1 MSVRT
6 AILASTFVAAG
17 LALAGCG
24 GSGNSAGTTGSGD
37 SGQGTAVGRD
47 VAVKLVD
54 AGCDPAE
61 LRLAAGPVTFQVSN
75 DGADAISEFE
85 ILKGDR
91 ILGEVENLPPGLS
104 GHFSLTL
111 EPGRFTMYC
120 PGGTSA
126 ERGPLVV
133 SGKASETSATAAAAV
148 AKYRRYIESQ
158 TVLLTAKTRRFVQK
172 LHIGDLE
179 GAKAAYAEARVP
191 YERIEPVAE
200 SFGDLDPAIDARAGD
215 VPKAKWTGFHPIE
228 QFLWVRGATGPAK
241 LRTKLLADVVDL
253 QRRVQTIELEP
264 AQVANGSVELLGE
277 VSKSKITGEEE
288 RYSHIDL
295 VDFEA
300 NVQGAKAAF
309 DSVRDLVA
317 ARRPALVKEIDDR
330 FADVEAALQPYRS
343 GNGFV
348 SYTALSKA
356 DTRAL
361 SRSID
366 ALAEPLSEVGASVA
380 GQ

>member
-1 MSVRT
+1 VSVRI
-6 AILASTFVAAG
+6 AILASTIVAAG
-17 LALAGCG
+17 LLLAGCG
-24 GSGNSAGTTGSGD
+24 GGGDSAGTTDG
-37 SGQGTAVGRD
+37 SGQGKAAARRVE
-47 VAVKLVD
+47 VKLVD
-54 AGCDPAE
+54 AGCHPAE

-75 DGADAISEFE
+75 GGAEAISEFE
-85 ILKGDR
+85 ILDGDH

-111 EPGRFTMYC
+111 KPGRFTMYC
-120 PGGTSA
+120 PGGET

-133 SGKASETSATAAAAV
+133 TGTAAGTSAAAGAAV
-148 AKYRRYIESQ
+148 ARYRRYIEAQ
-158 TVLLTAKTRRFVQK
+158 TTLLTARTRRFVQR
-172 LHIGDLE
+172 LQVGDLE
-179 GAKAAYAEARVP
+179 GAKTAYADARVP

-215 VPKAKWTGFHPIE
+215 VPKAEWTGFHPLE
-228 QFLWVRGATGPAK
+228 QFIWVRGATGPEK
-241 LRTKLLADVVDL
+241 LRKQLLADVLDL
-253 QRRVQTIELEP
+253 QRRVRTIELQP
-264 AQVANGSVELLGE
+264 AQVANGAVELLGE

-288 RYSHIDL
+288 HYSHIDL

-309 DSVRDLVA
+309 DSVRDLA
-317 ARRPALVKEIDDR
+317 AVRRPALVKQIDKR
-330 FADVEAALQPYRS
+330 FADVETALAPYRTAT
-343 GNGFV
+343 GFAP
-348 SYTALSKA
+348 YTALSRA

-366 ALAEPLSEVGASVA
+366 ALAEPLSQVGATVA

>member
-1 MSVRT
+1 MSVR
-6 AILASTFVAAG
+6 IPFLAATFVAAG
-17 LALAGCG
+17 VALAGCG
-24 GSGNSAGTTGSGD
+24 GGSSSSSNGGDDSNQGSG
-37 SGQGTAVGRD
+37 AGRT
-47 VAVKLVD
+47 VEVKLVD

-85 ILKGDR
+85 ILDGDH
-91 ILGEVENLPPGLS
+91 ILGEVENVAPGLS
-104 GHFSLTL
+104 RHFSLTL
-111 EPGRFTMYC
+111 KPGRFTMYC
-120 PGGTSA
+120 PGGSSA

-133 SGKASETSATAAAAV
+133 SGKASGTSTAATAAV
-148 AKYRRYIESQ
+148 AKYRRYIQAQ

-172 LHIGDLE
+172 LQVGDLE
-179 GAKAAYAEARVP
+179 GAKAAYAEARIP

-215 VPKAKWTGFHPIE
+215 VPKAEWTGFHPIE
-228 QFLWVRGATGPAK
+228 QFLWVRGATGPEK
-241 LRTKLLADVVDL
+241 LRTKLLDDVLDL
-253 QRRVQTIELEP
+253 QQRARTIELEP

-309 DSVRDLVA
+309 DSIRDLVV
-317 ARRPALVKEIDDR
+317 ARRPALAKEIDDR
-330 FADVEAALQPYRS
+330 FADVESALEPYRQ
-343 GNGFV
+343 GTGFV
-348 SYTALSKA
+348 AYTALSKA
-356 DTRAL
+356 DTRGL

-366 ALAEPLSEVGASVA
+366 ALAEPLSEVGATVA

>member
-1 MSVRT
+1 MTVRT
-6 AILASTFVAAG
+6 GLLAATCVAAA

-24 GSGNSAGTTGSGD
+24 GGSGQK
-37 SGQGTAVGRD
+37 SAKGRSVD
-47 VAVKLVD
+47 VKLTD
-54 AGCDPAE
+54 AGCEPAE
-61 LRLAAGPVTFQVSN
+61 LRLAAGPTTFEVAN
-75 DGADAISEFE
+75 DGADAVTEFE
-85 ILKGDR
+85 ILDGDH
-91 ILGEVENLPPGLS
+91 IVGEVENVAPGLS

-111 EPGRFTMYC
+111 KPGRFTMYC
-120 PGGTSA
+120 PGGKT

-133 SGKASETSATAAAAV
+133 TGAAAGTSAAAAAAV
-148 AKYRRYIESQ
+148 ARYRRYIETQ
-158 TVLLTAKTRRFVQK
+158 TTLLTAKTRRFVQR
-172 LHIGDLE
+172 LQVGDVE
-179 GAKAAYAEARVP
+179 GAKAAYAAARIP

-215 VPKAKWTGFHPIE
+215 VPKAKWTGFHPLE
-228 QFLWVRGATGPAK
+228 QFLWVHGATGPEK
-241 LRTKLLADVVDL
+241 LRKKLLDDVLDL
-253 QRRVQTIELEP
+253 QRRVKTIELEP
-264 AQVANGSVELLGE
+264 AQVANGAVELLGE

-300 NVQGAKAAF
+300 NVQGANAAF

-317 ARRPALVKEIDDR
+317 ARRPALAKEIDGR
-330 FADVEAALQPYRS
+330 FADVEAALEPYRTAT
-343 GNGFV
+343 GFV
-348 SYTALSKA
+348 AYTALSKA

-366 ALAEPLSEVGASVA
+366 ALAEPLSEVGATVA

>member
-1 MSVRT
+1 MTVRT
-6 AILASTFVAAG
+6 GLLAATCVAVA

-24 GSGNSAGTTGSGD
+24 DGDGEKSAK
-37 SGQGTAVGRD
+37 GRSVD
-47 VAVKLVD
+47 VKLTD
-54 AGCDPAE
+54 AGCEPAD
-61 LRLAAGPVTFQVSN
+61 LRLAAGPTTFEVAN
-75 DGADAISEFE
+75 DGADAVTEFE
-85 ILKGDR
+85 ILDGDR
-91 ILGEVENLPPGLS
+91 ILGEVENVAPGLS

-111 EPGRFTMYC
+111 KPGRFTMYC
-120 PGGTSA
+120 PGGKT

-133 SGKASETSATAAAAV
+133 TGTATGTSTAAV
-148 AKYRRYIESQ
+148 AAVGRYRRYIEAQ
-158 TVLLTAKTRRFVQK
+158 TAQLTTKTRAFVQR
-172 LHIGDLE
+172 LQVGDVT
-179 GAKAAYAEARVP
+179 GAKAAYADARIP

-200 SFGDLDPAIDARAGD
+200 SFGNLDPAIDARAGD
-215 VPKAKWTGFHPIE
+215 VPKATWTGFHPIE
-228 QFLWVRGATGPAK
+228 QFLWVRGATGPEK
-241 LRTKLLADVVDL
+241 LRNKLLADVLDL
-253 QRRVQTIELEP
+253 QQRVKTIELEP
-264 AQVANGSVELLGE
+264 AQVANGAVELLGE

-317 ARRPALVKEIDDR
+317 ARRPTLAKEIDGR
-330 FADVEAALQPYRS
+330 VADVETALGPYRTDT
-343 GNGFV
+343 GFV
-348 SYTALSKA
+348 AYTALAKA

-366 ALAEPLSEVGASVA
+366 ALAEPLSEVGAIVA

>member
-1 MSVRT
+1 VTVQTPFLAAT
-6 AILASTFVAAG
+6 AVAAA

-24 GSGNSAGTTGSGD
+24 GGGQKSSG
-37 SGQGTAVGRD
+37 GRSVD
-47 VAVKLVD
+47 VKLTD
-54 AGCDPAE
+54 AGCEPAE
-61 LRLAAGPVTFQVSN
+61 LRLPAGPTTFEVAN
-75 DGADAISEFE
+75 DGADAVTEFE
-85 ILKGDR
+85 ILDGDR
-91 ILGEVENLPPGLS
+91 ILGEVENLASGLS

-111 EPGRFTMYC
+111 KPGRFTMYC
-120 PGGTSA
+120 PGGETA

-133 SGKASETSATAAAAV
+133 SGKATATSAAAAAAV
-148 AKYRRYIESQ
+148 ARYRRYVEEQ
-158 TVLLTAKTRRFVQK
+158 TALLTAKTRLFVQK
-172 LHIGDLE
+172 LRAGDLA
-179 GAKAAYAEARVP
+179 GAKFAYAAARIP

-200 SFGDLDPAIDARAGD
+200 SFGNLDPAIDARAGD

-228 QFLWVRGATGPAK
+228 QFLWVRGTTGTEA
-241 LRTKLLADVVDL
+241 LRKKLLADVLDL

-300 NVQGAKAAF
+300 NVDGAKAAF
-309 DSVRDLVA
+309 DSVRDLVE
-317 ARRPALVKEIDDR
+317 ARRPALAKEIDER
-330 FADVEAALQPYRS
+330 FADVASALDPYRRGS
-343 GNGFV
+343 GFV
-348 SYTALSKA
+348 AYTALSKA

-366 ALAEPLSEVGASVA
+366 ALAEPLSQVGAVVA

>member
-1 MSVRT
+1 MTVRIPFLVATTVAT
-6 AILASTFVAAG
+6 A

-24 GSGNSAGTTGSGD
+24 GGDKQKAAG
-37 SGQGTAVGRD
+37 GRSVD
-47 VAVKLVD
+47 VTLTD
-54 AGCDPAE
+54 AGCSPAD
-61 LRLAAGPVTFQVSN
+61 LRLASGPTTFEVAN
-75 DGADAISEFE
+75 DGADAVTEFE
-85 ILKGDR
+85 ILDGDR
-91 ILGEVENLPPGLS
+91 ILGEVENVASGLS

-111 EPGRFTMYC
+111 RPGRFTMYC

-133 SGKASETSATAAAAV
+133 TGKASGTSEAAAAAV
-148 AKYRRYIESQ
+148 AQYRRYVEGQ
-158 TVLLTAKTRRFVQK
+158 TALLVTKTRRFVQE
-172 LHIGDLE
+172 LQAGDIE
-179 GAKAAYAEARVP
+179 GAKAAYADARIP

-200 SFGDLDPAIDARAGD
+200 SFGDLDPAIDGRAGD

-228 QFLWVRGATGPAK
+228 QFLWVRGKTGPET
-241 LRTKLLADVVDL
+241 LRTKLMDDVVDL

-277 VSKSKITGEEE
+277 EE

-300 NVQGAKAAF
+300 NVEGAKAAYQ
-309 DSVRDLVA
+309 SVRDLVQ
-317 ARRPALVKEIDDR
+317 ARRPALAKEIDDR
-330 FADVEAALQPYRS
+330 FADVESALQPYREGS
-343 GNGFV
+343 GFV
-348 SYTALSKA
+348 AYTALTKA
-356 DTRAL
+356 DTRGL

-366 ALAEPLSEVGASVA
+366 ALAEPLSEVGAVVA

>member
-1 MSVRT
+1 MTVRIPFLVATTVAT
-6 AILASTFVAAG
+6 A

-24 GSGNSAGTTGSGD
+24 SDDKQRAAG
-37 SGQGTAVGRD
+37 GRSVD
-47 VAVKLVD
+47 VTLTD

-61 LRLAAGPVTFQVSN
+61 LRLAAGPTTFEVAN

-85 ILKGDR
+85 ILDGDR
-91 ILGEVENLPPGLS
+91 ILGEVENIAPGLS

-111 EPGRFTMYC
+111 KPGRFTMYC
-120 PGGTSA
+120 PGGESA

-133 SGKASETSATAAAAV
+133 LGKASATSAAAAAAV
-148 AKYRRYIESQ
+148 ARYRRYVENQ
-158 TVLLTAKTRRFVQK
+158 TALLVTKTRLFVQALEK
-172 LHIGDLE
+172 GDVE
-179 GAKAAYAEARVP
+179 AAKAAYASARVP

-200 SFGDLDPAIDARAGD
+200 SFGGLDPAIDARAGD
-215 VPKAKWTGFHPIE
+215 VPAAKWTGFHPIE
-228 QFLWVRGATGPAK
+228 QLLWVRGTTGPKK
-241 LRTKLLADVVDL
+241 LRTKLVEDVLDL
-253 QRRVQTIELEP
+253 QRRVQTVELEP

-300 NVQGAKAAF
+300 NVQGAEAAF
-309 DSVRDLVA
+309 DSVRDLVV
-317 ARRPALVKEIDDR
+317 ARRPALAKEIDER
-330 FADVEAALQPYRS
+330 FADVESALRPYRR

-348 SYTALSKA
+348 AYTALSKA

-366 ALAEPLSEVGASVA
+366 ALAEPLSQVGAIVA